1 MSLAMYAAPF
11 NDNSNNQYLNEEN
24 NTQSANKKRQPHNK
38 TQRKPVKEFFDVN
51 KVNSVLEEIHSNSN
65 EDDSNNLGDFN
76 PPPPPDSSGV
86 NKTIASEQSLNLS
99 NTQNKEMFKLLARTP
114 QPNDDNTNI
123 NYSLNS
129 YNNYGDEKSVDEYYK
144 KNLPGYERRLPV
156 NKPYYNMNYS
166 NYNNDSNNF
175 NKMDNT
181 NDILLQKLNYMIN
194 LLEEKQDEKTNNV
207 MEEVILYSFLG
218 IFIIFVI
225 DSFARVGKYVR

>member
-11 NDNSNNQYLNEEN
+11 NDNSNNQLNEEN
-24 NTQSANKKRQPHNK
+24 NTHSANKKRHAHNK
-38 TQRKPVKEFFDVN
+38 TQRKPLNKNFDVN
-51 KVNSVLEEIHSNSN
+51 KVNSVLEEIHNNSN
-65 EDDSNNLGDFN
+65 EDDNNNMGDFN

-86 NKTIASEQSLNLS
+86 NKTISSEQSLNLS
-99 NTQNKEMFKLLARTP
+99 NTQNKEMFKLLGHAP

-129 YNNYGDEKSVDEYYK
+129 YNSNYGDGKSVDEYYK
-144 KNLPGYERRLPV
+144 KVLPGYESRLPV
-156 NKPYYNMNYS
+156 NKPYYNMNYNNS
-166 NYNNDSNNF
+166 NHSNNYS
-175 NKMDNT
+175 KMDNT